1 MPNTP
6 RAALLDIDAPPT
18 LDQERDLVVNMGPQH
33 PSTHGVLRLVTRL
46 NGETVVSVHPDVGY
60 LHRCFE
66 KLAENK
72 TYTQVITFTDR
83 TDYLGAMYN
92 EWAFCLATERLLGIE
107 VPERVEYMRVIVGE
121 LQRIISHIMAYG
133 TFALDL
139 GAVTPFLYSFRERE
153 ALYDLFEYL
162 SGGRLLYNYFRVGGL
177 RNDFPPGWLDRVVEM
192 LDIIEKKS
200 IPQYH
205 TLLTENRIFQL
216 RTQGIGKLSSRD
228 AIAWGASGAVLRGS
242 GVKWDLRKDDP
253 YSIYDRFDFDVP
265 VGKENGDTFD
275 RYMVRMLE
283 VEQSIRIVRQAIEQM
298 PKDGPFMADKV
309 PKALR
314 PKANEI
320 YQRVEAPRGEVGV
333 WMISDGTPKPYR
345 CRWRSP
351 CFTHLQLVDLM
362 ARGDKIA
369 DLVAILGSIDI
380 VLGEVDR

>member
-1 MPNTP
+1 MADSP
-6 RAALLDIDAPPT
+6 RSALLDVNDAPT
-18 LDQERDLVVNMGPQH
+18 LDQEKDLVINMGPQH

-46 NGETVVSVHPDVGY
+46 NGEEVVDVYPDIGY

-72 TYTQVITFTDR
+72 TYTMAIAFTDR

-92 EWAFCLATERLLGIE
+92 EWAFCMATERLLGIE
-107 VPERVEYMRVIVGE
+107 IPERVEYMRVIVGE

-133 TFALDL
+133 TFAMDL

-162 SGGRLLYNYFRVGGL
+162 SGGRLLYNYFRIGGMK
-177 RNDFPPGWLDRVVEM
+177 NDFPPGWLERVIEM

-216 RTQGIGKLSSRD
+216 RTQGVGKLNSKD

-253 YSIYDRFDFDVP
+253 YSIYDRFDFEVP
-265 VGKENGDTFD
+265 VGKEDGDVFD
-275 RYMVRMLE
+275 RYMVRMIE

-298 PKDGPFMADKV
+298 PKDGPFMAEKV

-314 PKANEI
+314 PAKNEI
-320 YQRVEAPRGEVGV
+320 YQRMEAPRGEVGV
-333 WMISDGTPKPYR
+333 WMVSDGTPKPYR

-351 CFTHLQLVDLM
+351 CFTNLQLVDVM
-362 ARGDKIA
+362 SRGYKVA
-369 DLVAILGSIDI
+369 DLVAILASIDI

>member
-1 MPNTP
+1 MADSP
-6 RAALLDIDAPPT
+6 RAALLDVDQAPT
-18 LDQERDLVVNMGPQH
+18 IDQERDLVVNMGPQH

-46 NGETVVSVHPDVGY
+46 NGEEVVAVHPDVGY

-72 TYTQVITFTDR
+72 TYTQVIAFTDR

-92 EWAFCLATERLLGIE
+92 EWAFCMATEKLLGIE
-107 VPERVEYMRVIVGE
+107 IPERVEYMRVIVGE

-139 GAVTPFLYSFRERE
+139 GATTAFLYSFRERE

-162 SGGRLLYNYFRVGGL
+162 SGGRLLYNYYRVGGMK
-177 RNDFPPGWLDRVVEM
+177 NDFPPGWLERVSEM

-200 IPQYH
+200 LRQYH

-216 RTQGIGKLSSRD
+216 RTQNIGNLSAKD

-242 GVKWDLRKDDP
+242 GVKWDLRRDDP
-253 YSIYDRFDFDVP
+253 YSIYDRFDFDIP
-265 VGKENGDTFD
+265 VGKENGDVFD
-275 RYMVRMLE
+275 RYMVRMKE
-283 VEQSIRIVRQAIEQM
+283 IEQSIRIVRQAIEQM
-298 PKDGPFMADKV
+298 PKDGPFMAEKV

-314 PKANEI
+314 PAKNEI
-320 YQRVEAPRGEVGV
+320 YMRVEAPRGEVGV
-333 WMISDGTPKPYR
+333 WMVSDGTPKPYR

-351 CFTHLQLVDLM
+351 CFTHLQLIDVM
-362 ARGDKIA
+362 SRGYKVA